1 MGYGKILSVEAGSL
15 AEELELVPGDKIVEV
30 NGMKLRDII
39 DLSFAF
45 ADEEIELL
53 IEHEDGEQ
61 ELLEFDK
68 DYDEEL
74 GAWVART
81 GQVLPC
87 GSYEVVEKAPPAGF
101 RAAGT
106 TRLAFQVRGDGQ
118 VAELYRGDGMLVV
131 KDGWS
136 PEHGPREDG
145 VAHDQQI
152 VRELLKHLQFAP

>member
-68 DYDEEL
+68 
-74 GAWVART
+74 A
-81 GQVLPC
+81 
-87 GSYEVVEKAPPAGF
+87 
-101 RAAGT
+101 
-106 TRLAFQVRGDGQ
+106 
-118 VAELYRGDGMLVV
+118 
-131 KDGWS
+131 
-136 PEHGPREDG
+136 
-145 VAHDQQI
+145 
-152 VRELLKHLQFAP
+152 